1 MLLILARIFVVIF
14 AILVVSKSYLSYR
27 SKKESLTMTVFW
39 SLTWILI
46 CSVTFYPHLIDVVL
60 VDPRA
65 RGGAGTVLGIGLI
78 FIYFVIYRVYI
89 KADRIEKQL
98 SKIVRDIALKRVRK

>member
-1 MLLILARIFVVIF
+1 
-14 AILVVSKSYLSYR
+14 
-27 SKKESLTMTVFW
+27 MTVFW

-46 CSVTFYPHLIDVVL
+46 CSVTFYPHLIDIVL

-65 RGGAGTVLGIGLI
+65 KGGAGTVLGIGLI

-98 SKIVRDIALKRVRK
+98 GKIIRDIALGKTKR